1 MVNLFN
7 TKWGI
12 IMDILDLFDIIVFSI
27 IVLICLATYLTFK
40 LFEATGQALKK
51 PFKGI
56 KERMIK

>member
-1 MVNLFN
+1 
-7 TKWGI
+7 
-12 IMDILDLFDIIVFSI
+12 MDILDLFDIIVFSI